1 MLRQGGDEGTAGGGG
16 TATSRRDFLIG
27 VVPRAKALFATRKK
41 FLYSCFF
48 LPVKFLYNSCVPKQ
62 TLRIVSGRYSDQIN
76 HRSSKLKVDHNI
88 DELIPTINDE
98 RT

>member
-16 TATSRRDFLIG
+16 TATSRRDFLIE
-27 VVPRAKALFATRKK
+27 VVPWAKALFATRK
-41 FLYSCFF
+41 FFPIPAFF

-76 HRSSKLKVDHNI
+76 HMSSKLKADHNI